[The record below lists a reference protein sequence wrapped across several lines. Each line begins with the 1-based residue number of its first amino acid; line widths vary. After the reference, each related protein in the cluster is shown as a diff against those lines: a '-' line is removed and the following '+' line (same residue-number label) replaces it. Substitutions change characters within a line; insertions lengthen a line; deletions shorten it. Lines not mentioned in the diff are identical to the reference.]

1 MIYLKNLI
9 RKSHC
14 DEIFTFLKENTSKTY
29 EAANTRPWFE
39 NNNIFYTQVRDPY
52 IKDLLRNYI
61 FKLSIEISLHYK
73 KKIYPHYTDL
83 VLWNKGKSMEA
94 HVDTGKGSDEETRKI
109 LKPRHYSSVI
119 YLNDDFKGGQTFVKQ
134 KKVKPQK
141 GAALIFES
149 NVPHG
154 VAEVKEGV
162 RGTIASWFTRDFQFF
177 DL

>member
-1 MIYLKNLI
+1 
-9 RKSHC
+9 
-14 DEIFTFLKENTSKTY
+14 
-29 EAANTRPWFE
+29 
-39 NNNIFYTQVRDPY
+39 
-52 IKDLLRNYI
+52 
-61 FKLSIEISLHYK
+61 
-73 KKIYPHYTDL
+73 
-83 VLWNKGKSMEA
+83 MEA

-149 NVPHG
+149 NVLHG

-162 RGTIASWFTRDFQFF
+162 RGTIASWFTKDFQFF